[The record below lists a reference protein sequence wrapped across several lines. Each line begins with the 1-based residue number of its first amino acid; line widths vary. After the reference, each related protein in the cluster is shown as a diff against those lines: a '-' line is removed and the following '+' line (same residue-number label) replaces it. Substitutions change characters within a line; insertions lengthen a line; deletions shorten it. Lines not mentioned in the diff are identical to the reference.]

1 MASSTVRKTA
11 WSLLVVLL
19 GILLHFFGQPYKS
32 SGLDKMH
39 AMVIMSEFFTLFS
52 GLIFLPDKMSPS
64 FLTAMEVVNIII
76 VLLALSVLIMYIV
89 YEIAPKQASK
99 AVTLEG
105 VVLEDTETNRQAE
118 TFVLSLMGNTL
129 HRQAEEAKKNL
140 IGVQRLV
147 KEVCGNID
155 ASDSSVAKGK
165 ARSTTIRFKGKRNK
179 SCFGRFIPALALMC
193 ALSLISSAF
202 AATPFPDTSALR
214 TAVTNCLAKVPS
226 GENCC
231 SRLDDPADCGVAGTT
246 DMPGWNTAGVT
257 SMDSMFFFAGAFNQ
271 NIGAWDVSADTS
283 HAPMFWLKAPAS
295 PNIQSMRVTALV
307 SHPAMAWLNAFALKN
322 IYLISVT
329 ARVSQPDMSW
339 LNAVAW

>member
-1 MASSTVRKTA
+1 
-11 WSLLVVLL
+11 
-19 GILLHFFGQPYKS
+19 
-32 SGLDKMH
+32 
-39 AMVIMSEFFTLFS
+39 
-52 GLIFLPDKMSPS
+52 
-64 FLTAMEVVNIII
+64 
-76 VLLALSVLIMYIV
+76 
-89 YEIAPKQASK
+89 
-99 AVTLEG
+99 
-105 VVLEDTETNRQAE
+105 
-118 TFVLSLMGNTL
+118 MGNTL

-257 SMDSMFFFAGAFNQ
+257 SMDSVFYNAAAFNQ
-271 NIGAWDVSADTS
+271 NIGSWDVSVVTNMGYMFRSADAFNQNIGPWNVSAVTTMES
-283 HAPMFWLKAPAS
+283 MFRYVDAFNYDITGWKLK
-295 PNIQSMRVTALV
+295 QGV
-307 SHPAMAWLNAFALKN
+307 STGKLTCS
-322 IYLISVT
+322 IGR
-329 ARVSQPDMSW
+329 ARGTPRTD
-339 LNAVAW
+339 